1 MTRRISLAMTLLTG
15 LLVIAMSIPLVV
27 VFRSY
32 QYDRL
37 SSGWNAMLSS
47 SAVT

>member
-15 LLVIAMSIPLVV
+15 LLVVAMSIPLVV
-27 VFRSY
+27 VFRPINTT
-32 QYDRL
+32 DFP
-37 SSGWNAMLSS
+37 SGWNAMLSS